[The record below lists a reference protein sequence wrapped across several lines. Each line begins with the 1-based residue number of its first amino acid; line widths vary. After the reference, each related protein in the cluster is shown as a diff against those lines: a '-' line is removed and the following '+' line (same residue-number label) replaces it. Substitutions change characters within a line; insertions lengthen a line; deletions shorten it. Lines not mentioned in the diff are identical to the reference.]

1 VFYVNVLEPW
11 IVFHHGRGSF
21 NMWVRSIAWNN
32 QPTSMVRFAGLLLLL
47 LALIGPVL
55 LPTPVLALD
64 NASLEQGEQIFS
76 SNCAACHMGGGNVI
90 RANRSLTIRDLN
102 AHLEEYQQDPLEAIE
117 HQIEAGKNAMPSY
130 EGKLSEAEIIAVATY
145 VEQQAELGW

>member
-1 VFYVNVLEPW
+1 MLNPL
-11 IVFHHGRGSF
+11 
-21 NMWVRSIAWNN
+21 
-32 QPTSMVRFAGLLLLL
+32 
-47 LALIGPVL
+47 PVL
-55 LPTPVLALD
+55 TLILSLCVGLMTALPAMAAIDADVEHGAQL
-64 NASLEQGEQIFS
+64 FS
-76 SNCAACHMGGGNVI
+76 ANCAACHMGGGNVI

-145 VEQQAELGW
+145 VERQAELGW

>member
-1 VFYVNVLEPW
+1 
-11 IVFHHGRGSF
+11 
-21 NMWVRSIAWNN
+21 
-32 QPTSMVRFAGLLLLL
+32 MVRFAGLLFLL

-130 EGKLSEAEIIAVATY
+130 EGKLSIRAAR
-145 VEQQAELGW
+145 LGTAAMAGCWLRGTPARPRIPCSPRNSPTRTVG

>member
-1 VFYVNVLEPW
+1 
-11 IVFHHGRGSF
+11 
-21 NMWVRSIAWNN
+21 
-32 QPTSMVRFAGLLLLL
+32 MVRFAGLLLLL

-55 LPTPVLALD
+55 LPTPALALE
-64 NASLEQGEQIFS
+64 NASLEQGEGIFS

-90 RANRSLTIRDLN
+90 RANRSLKIRDLN

>member
-1 VFYVNVLEPW
+1 
-11 IVFHHGRGSF
+11 
-21 NMWVRSIAWNN
+21 
-32 QPTSMVRFAGLLLLL
+32 MVRFPGLLLLL

-55 LPTPVLALD
+55 LPSPARALD
-64 NASLEQGEQIFS
+64 NAFIEQGEQIFS

-90 RANRSLTIRDLN
+90 RANRSLKIRDLN

-145 VEQQAELGW
+145 VELQAELGW

>member
-1 VFYVNVLEPW
+1 
-11 IVFHHGRGSF
+11 
-21 NMWVRSIAWNN
+21 
-32 QPTSMVRFAGLLLLL
+32 MVRLAGLLLLL

-55 LPTPVLALD
+55 LPIPALALD
-64 NASLEQGEQIFS
+64 DAFIVQEGEQIFS

-90 RANRSLTIRDLN
+90 RANRSLKIRDLN

-130 EGKLSEAEIIAVATY
+130 EGKLSESEIIAVATY
-145 VEQQAELGW
+145 VELQAELGW

>member
-1 VFYVNVLEPW
+1 
-11 IVFHHGRGSF
+11 
-21 NMWVRSIAWNN
+21 
-32 QPTSMVRFAGLLLLL
+32 MVRLAGLLLML

-55 LPTPVLALD
+55 VPIPAYALES
-64 NASLEQGEQIFS
+64 AVIEQGEQIFS

-90 RANRSLTIRDLN
+90 RANRSLKIRDLN

-117 HQIEAGKNAMPSY
+117 LPIEAGKNAMPSY